1 MSNKIL
7 IVEDDEDMRR
17 LLEASSI
24 GLGFDVDC
32 SGDGAKGLELAL
44 HGPYT
49 LVILDVNLPSMN
61 GFDVCTAI
69 RKTGSMVPILM
80 VSSQGSLDDR
90 VSGLEFGADDYVVKP
105 FSLKEMVAR
114 IKALVRRAE
123 LRNSEGSALPPEK
136 PTVLHFDELEI
147 DTVKRRV
154 KIKDVI
160 APLTAIEF
168 DILVFLASAPGRP
181 FTRDELMQAVWGY
194 HSSRFEAT
202 ITSHLSRVRGKIEPD
217 PATPKFIQTV
227 HGVGYRFMDV
237 SDR

>member
-32 SGDGAKGLELAL
+32 TGDGANGLDLAL
-44 HGPYT
+44 KGSYT

-61 GFDVCTAI
+61 GFDVCSAI
-69 RKTGSMVPILM
+69 RKTGSMLPILM

-90 VSGLEFGADDYVVKP
+90 VSGLEYGADDYVVKP

-123 LRNSEGSALPPEK
+123 LRNSEGNAPAEK
-136 PTVLHFDELEI
+136 PSVLHFDELEI

-154 KIKDVI
+154 KVKDAV

-168 DILVFLASAPGRP
+168 DILVFLASSPGRP

-217 PATPKFIQTV
+217 PSTPKFIQTV

-237 SDR
+237 TER